1 MRSLYSILFISL
13 FLAYSLAGIAQPYE
27 KGGKINGKITL
38 TPIKESGLSYYP
50 YERVLLR
57 AGALK
62 MYAKSN
68 GYDRKYAFIINM
80 GMRSNTK
87 RFFIVNLKSMCV
99 ESSGLV
105 AHGKGDGLK
114 FNGGRQYSNDEGSN
128 CTSLGK
134 YKIGSSYQGFFG
146 LAFKLDGLEASNS
159 NAMDR
164 NIVLHSM
171 HCIPESPGDKPICVS
186 EGCPAVS
193 DQFLLQIQD
202 IIEQSKKPILLL
214 IYDSTVPGSSI
225 PFSTTSKPAGI
236 KR

>member
-128 CTSLGK
+128 CTYLENIRLVVLTRGFLDWRLSLMVWK
-134 YKIGSSYQGFFG
+134 PVTVMPWIEILYFTPCIVF
-146 LAFKLDGLEASNS
+146 
-159 NAMDR
+159 R
-164 NIVLHSM
+164 NLPVIN
-171 HCIPESPGDKPICVS
+171 
-186 EGCPAVS
+186 
-193 DQFLLQIQD
+193 
-202 IIEQSKKPILLL
+202 QS
-214 IYDSTVPGSSI
+214 V
-225 PFSTTSKPAGI
+225 
-236 KR
+236 

>member
-1 MRSLYSILFISL
+1 MRSLHQILFTSL
-13 FLAYSLAGIAQPYE
+13 LLVFAVAGIAQPYE
-27 KGGKINGKITL
+27 KGGKINGKVNL
-38 TPIKESGLSYYP
+38 TPLTETGLSYYP

-57 AGALK
+57 ADALK

-80 GMRSNTK
+80 GMLSNTK

-114 FNGGRQYSNDEGSN
+114 FTGGRQYSNEEGSN

-134 YKIGSSYQGFFG
+134 YKIGNSYLGFFG
-146 LAFKLDGLEASNS
+146 LAFKLDGLEASND

-164 NIVLHSM
+164 KIVLHSM

-193 DQFLLQIQD
+193 DQFLLQIKE

-214 IYDSTVPGSSI
+214 IYDSTIPGSSI
-225 PFSTTSKPAGI
+225 PFSATKKPVSV